1 MFNKIKISQIPAV
14 WFFLILIFILG
25 TAYFVTAGS
34 YLLSFQKEQYLFVF
48 SLDYLKEFF
57 LRPGG
62 LLVLSGKFLTQFY
75 SFNLP
80 GSILI
85 SGTVILPGIMLLKIS
100 RALNLNMK
108 NELILPIIASCLMF
122 LMQTHYYHLM
132 EYNLG
137 YISVLLI
144 FGISINLTKK
154 GRQWIL
160 LVIFPLFCYIS
171 GGAFALL
178 FLCLYLIY
186 LLSYEKCIRNFIY
199 YLSLL
204 AVGGAAFLVFKKFIF
219 LLPVNKLLFD
229 PAPLLKDKFHMAV
242 FFIFSSFILIYPLL
256 VKVINGSSLNK
267 KLKSGLLPF
276 TAASLVVLF
285 TAAITYK
292 VFNPQTARVVNIE
305 QLAYDGKWNDLITY
319 HEKYPSENLIGQYF
333 YNVALSETGQLCERL
348 FQGRQDFRESALIL
362 PWSDDYL
369 SWGAYFF
376 YSTGLVNEAHRWA
389 YEEMVVYNCRPHNL
403 LMMARTDLISG
414 NYRMAEKYLGILR
427 NTIYYRDQAEEY
439 EKCIRDTSLIE
450 SYPDLKGM
458 KKIVPKKNFYVY
470 LESPEGNLPVIFES
484 NHQNKTS
491 FEYMMAYLML
501 TKNVE
506 SVMNNVKLMQGLG
519 YRNIPRNVE
528 EAVMIYYNS
537 TKQIPDMG
545 GLTISPATQDRFNA
559 YFKAYLEARKDPS
572 TMKEKMKPFSNTFW
586 YYYHFS

>member
-1 MFNKIKISQIPAV
+1 MLNKIKISQIPAS
-14 WFFLILIFILG
+14 WFFLILIFILS
-25 TAYFVTAGS
+25 TAYFATAGS
-34 YLLSFQKEQYLFVF
+34 YLLSFQKEQFLFVF
-48 SLDYLKEFF
+48 SFDYLNDFF

-62 LLVLSGKFLTQFY
+62 LLELSGKFVTQFY
-75 SFNLP
+75 SGNLL

-85 SGTVILPGIMLLKIS
+85 SGTIILPGIMLLKIS
-100 RALNLNMK
+100 KLLNLNTK
-108 NELILPIIASCLMF
+108 NELILPIVASCLMF

-137 YISVLLI
+137 YITVLLI
-144 FGISINLTKK
+144 FEISIVLSNE
-154 GRQWIL
+154 GRKWIL
-160 LVIFPLFCYIS
+160 LMLFPLFCYIS
-171 GGAFALL
+171 GGAFAIL

-186 LLSYEKCIRNFIY
+186 LLFYEKSMQKLIH

-204 AVGGAAFLVFKKFIF
+204 AIGGATFLVFKKFIF
-219 LLPVNKLLFD
+219 LLPADKLLFN
-229 PAPLLKDKFHMAV
+229 PSPLLKDKFNIAV
-242 FFIFSSFILIYPLL
+242 FFIFISFIVIYPIL
-256 VKVINGSSLNK
+256 VKVINSSSFIK
-267 KLKSGLLPF
+267 KLKSGLPF
-276 TAASLVVLF
+276 FITASLIILF

-292 VFNPQTARVVNIE
+292 VFNPQTARVVDIE
-305 QLAYDGKWNDLITY
+305 QLAYDGKWNDLISY
-319 HEKYPSENLIGQYF
+319 HEKHPSENLIGQYF
-333 YNVALSETGQLCERL
+333 YNVALAETGQLCERL

-376 YSTGLVNEAHRWA
+376 YSAGLVNEAHRWA
-389 YEEMVVYNCRPHNL
+389 YEEMVVYNCRPHNM
-403 LMMARTDLISG
+403 LMMAKTDLISG

-427 NTIYYRDQAEEY
+427 KTIYYRNQAEEY

-450 SYPDLKGM
+450 SYPDLSGL
-458 KKIVPKKNFYVY
+458 KKMVPKKNFYVY
-470 LESPEGNLPVIFES
+470 LESPEGNLPLIFES
-484 NHQNKTS
+484 NDQNKTS

-501 TKNVE
+501 SKNVE
-506 SVMNNVKLMQGLG
+506 SVMNNVKLMQRLG

-559 YFKAYLEARKDPS
+559 YFKAYLEARKNPS
-572 TMKEKMKPFSNTFW
+572 IIKETMKPFRNTFW